1 MASIPIQQLQL
12 KAQLPRVLRTIGK
25 KHSCSLYQQPARLK
39 HRPNAILAACLPTQT
54 YPSNRS
60 FISSSSHKQP
70 RSIGM
75 EWYDLSPARQI
86 QWMLKSGDNKWGW
99 VIYRCTYKS
108 ELQDPWEKFKNL
120 VEYRIRKAIADS
132 DAPDIAEKFELAWV
146 EDSQLEGAP
155 LSELK
160 RRFREWARTETQHS
174 NFDIGADPFGIGTR
188 YSYFIQVDEK
198 SLVSCLREAGVD
210 LHGGHV
216 NIVRGW
222 ADGLA
227 PEEATDEFGD
237 ALDAEDWMKIPA
249 SEIMP
254 STYMEFDNDEMWYV
268 NYTQPPNVC
277 YPRW

>member
-1 MASIPIQQLQL
+1 
-12 KAQLPRVLRTIGK
+12 
-25 KHSCSLYQQPARLK
+25 
-39 HRPNAILAACLPTQT
+39 
-54 YPSNRS
+54 
-60 FISSSSHKQP
+60 
-70 RSIGM
+70 M
-75 EWYDLSPARQI
+75 EWDDLSPARQI
-86 QWMLKSGDNKWGW
+86 QWILEPGDIKWGW
-99 VIYRCTYKS
+99 VIYRCTYKP
-108 ELQDPWEKFKNL
+108 ELQGPWEKFKNV
-120 VEYRIRKAIADS
+120 VECKIRKDIADS
-132 DAPDIAEKFELAWV
+132 DAPDIAEKLDLVWV

-160 RRFREWARTETQHS
+160 RRFRELARTDTQHPD
-174 NFDIGADPFGIGTR
+174 FDIGADPFGLGTMH
-188 YSYFIQVDEK
+188 SYFIQVDEE
-198 SLVSCLREAGVD
+198 SLVSCLCEAGVN

-249 SEIMP
+249 SEITH
-254 STYMEFDNDEMWYV
+254 STYMEFDNDELWYI

>member
-1 MASIPIQQLQL
+1 MASIPIKRLQL

-25 KHSCSLYQQPARLK
+25 KHSYGLYQQPARLK
-39 HRPNAILAACLPTQT
+39 HRSNAILAACLPTQT
-54 YPSNRS
+54 YPFNRP
-60 FISSSSHKQP
+60 FMSSSAQRQP

-86 QWMLKSGDNKWGW
+86 QWMLESGDNKWGW
-99 VIYRCTYKS
+99 AIYRCTYKP
-108 ELQDPWEKFKNL
+108 ELQGPWEKFKNL
-120 VEYRIRKAIADS
+120 VECRIQKAIVDS
-132 DAPDIAEKFELAWV
+132 DAPDIAKKLDLAWI
-146 EDSQLEGAP
+146 EDSQLEGAL

-160 RRFREWARTETQHS
+160 RRFREWVRTETQHF
-174 NFDIGADPFGIGTR
+174 NFDISAHSSELGSR
-188 YSYFIQVDEK
+188 YSHFIQVDEE
-198 SLVSCLREAGVD
+198 SLVSCLRECGVD

-277 YPRW
+277 NARW